1 MCIFVSS
8 LVQETIPFWILN
20 SPQIKKI
27 IENLS
32 KDFGAFRPKKLFWSC
47 KGKMFRELDDTPAKF
62 MVLDHTISK
71 FRGPDFMSAC
81 HIITREEKMVLESGF
96 GT

>member
-1 MCIFVSS
+1 VYFCFRSS
-8 LVQETIPFWILN
+8 TRNYSVLN
-20 SPQIKKI
+20 FEFGEIKKI